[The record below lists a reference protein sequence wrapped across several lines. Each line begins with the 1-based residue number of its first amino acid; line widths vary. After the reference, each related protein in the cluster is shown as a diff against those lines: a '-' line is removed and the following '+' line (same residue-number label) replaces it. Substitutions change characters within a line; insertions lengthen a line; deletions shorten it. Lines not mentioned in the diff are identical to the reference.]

1 MREFSYTNEL
11 LEQFFSTF
19 YKLEKQFF
27 QLTYP
32 DLTITEFHTLEAI
45 SESELT
51 MFQLSSRLKITMG
64 TATTA
69 VNKLLKKEFI
79 HRKKDSI
86 DKRKVLVSLTPKG
99 LNALK
104 FHLEFHKNIFEAIL
118 DPISEKELESF
129 ELTMLK
135 ILGGIKEI
143 NREFEP
149 IKLTYA
155 EKGLEY
161 IVSEITLEFSALHQ
175 HDIIKILDCS
185 EGEISILV
193 HEIKMTLPMSV
204 CDSIL
209 VLKRFQKELKCST

>member
-79 HRKKDSI
+79 DRKKDSD

-118 DPISEKELESF
+118 DPISESELESF

-149 IKLTYA
+149 IKLTHA

-161 IVSEITLEFSALHQ
+161 IISEITLDFSALHQ
-175 HDIIKILDCS
+175 HDIIKILECS
-185 EGEISILV
+185 ENEITLLV
-193 HEIKMTLPMSV
+193 HEIKMTLPKSV

-209 VLKRFQKELKCST
+209 VLKQFQKELKCST

>member
-1 MREFSYTNEL
+1 MSEFSYTNEL

-32 DLTITEFHTLEAI
+32 NLTITEFHTLEAI

-51 MFQLSSRLKITMG
+51 MFQLASRLKITMG

-79 HRKKDSI
+79 DRKKDNF
-86 DKRKVLVSLTPKG
+86 DKRKVLVSLTQIG

-118 DPISEKELESF
+118 DPISESELESF

-149 IKLTYA
+149 IKLSQS
-155 EKGLEY
+155 EENQEY
-161 IVSEITLEFSALHQ
+161 IISEVSPDISALHQ
-175 HDIIKILDCS
+175 HDSIKIV
-185 EGEISILV
+185 SITPIEVTLLL
-193 HEIKMTLPMSV
+193 HEIKMTLPMGV